1 MRSKAQT
8 QAASR
13 CLQRVFELDTGE
25 LDFVS
30 VTPWQM
36 CWFIAKVAVPSQ
48 RRLQGKAPLLQQRD
62 HVLLMPR
69 LFRNETPRNPSNS
82 QVNKETAAARKRRPI
97 FTRRIPVRTRTAIVT
112 KEEEGRRRGEEETQH
127 SLQP

>member
-48 RRLQGKAPLLQQRD
+48 RRLQGNAPLLQQRD

-69 LFRNETPRNPSNS
+69 LFRNANSQESKQYPGEQRNGSGKEETPDLYKKDS
-82 QVNKETAAARKRRPI
+82 
-97 FTRRIPVRTRTAIVT
+97 
-112 KEEEGRRRGEEETQH
+112 G
-127 SLQP
+127 